1 MIRTIVEGEPGIFP
15 EPVARVMRSIG
26 GLFRRSPST
35 DAGASA
41 APAPPD
47 DGAGKADGDTA
58 GGDTAGGGHAEGRP
72 DHSGEQR

>member
-15 EPVARVMRSIG
+15 DPVARIMRSIG
-26 GLFRRSPST
+26 GLFRRGPSAA
-35 DAGASA
+35 DAPAPE

-47 DGAGKADGDTA
+47 DGDDGATDAADP
-58 GGDTAGGGHAEGRP
+58 H